1 MCKKLMFLI
10 SFVSVLVLAGS
21 VFAGDDYMWDGNSP
35 YSSLWVDPLN
45 WEPLGGPGPDDTAEL
60 EPGFSG
66 VEPVVL
72 VDNSV
77 DGIKGPRRDENGDM
91 TLEIVSGWLQIGD
104 KWELVDGSDS
114 GTSIINIGLGI
125 GFGDPCVTIGG
136 GFEAFTDEDAGGEV
150 YLNIGGNSYVLCDGD
165 FKVFTDDKEMPGY
178 FEMNIGDTA
187 TVDVKEMRFGDDTT
201 LSESQ
206 LTVSGSATLNVF
218 DGELRHSD
226 SDVMRILITDNAY
239 VYINDTFRG
248 ADGDN
253 GSDETHITGNAH
265 VVANHG
271 WESQDG
277 TTLWT
282 VDGNALVEVYDNDM
296 YYRNGVLNIGG
307 TATVLVEKDLQL
319 NEKTM
324 VFNMYDCGPHVV
336 CEGLGLP
343 SDNDSDFATF
353 NLHGGL
359 IEIGENGLYH
369 DNDDWLLDICECGV
383 MVIDGDVVD
392 EIWEGVDD
400 GKITICGY
408 YQGCGSQADLMVDYD
423 DGEDKT
429 TVWVEVDPNR
439 AYNPDPICCTDPEA
453 EPVPQEVCLSWDAGA
468 TAEEHFVFLHTNI
481 DKLTTPGDMSAL
493 VAITE
498 ETEYCTE
505 PLILGATYYWRVDE
519 VWDCGTAT
527 GQLWCFVVT
536 SCVSFDDMESYDNA
550 DPENY
555 IWATW
560 VEGAG
565 DVHGQ
570 GGNGTGSCM
579 YTATDPVHTGEK
591 SMEYFYNSTGWER
604 EYAYS
609 EVQKPLDPAEN
620 FADNGEK
627 VLRLWFYG
635 DPTNITE
642 SMWVALTDGSAN
654 TEISTYGILVDSPDD
669 IKNAEWKDWIIDLQ
683 DFADGGVNLEDIVEI
698 SIGFGERGRDGEHP
712 GDPIG
717 VVNFDDI
724 ALCTTICVPRYAPDG
739 DINDDCVVDWEDVE
753 EMVEDWLE
761 DLR

>member
-21 VFAGDDYMWDGNSP
+21 GFADDYTWDGNSP
-35 YSSLWVDPLN
+35 YSVLWVDPLN
-45 WEPLGGPGPDDTAEL
+45 WDPLGGPGPGDTAKL

-66 VEPVVL
+66 AEPIVL

-77 DGIKGPRRDENGDM
+77 DKIQGPRRDEDGDM

-104 KWELVDGSDS
+104 RWELVDGSDS
-114 GTSIINIGLGI
+114 GTSIINIGLGL
-125 GFGDPCVTIGG
+125 GFGDPCVTING
-136 GFEAFTDEDAGGEV
+136 GFEAFTDGDADGEA
-150 YLNIGGNSYVLCDGD
+150 YLNIGGNSYVLINDD
-165 FKVFTDDKEMPGY
+165 FKAFTSDDAHGY
-178 FEMNIGDTA
+178 FEINIGDTA
-187 TVDVKEMRFGDDTT
+187 TVEVKAMRLDDDT
-201 LSESQ
+201 EGAECQ

-218 DGELRHSD
+218 DGQLRHSD
-226 SDVMRILITDNAY
+226 KGTQRILITDDAY
-239 VYINDTFRG
+239 VYIDDTFRG
-248 ADGDN
+248 ADGDE

-265 VVANHG
+265 VVANKG

-277 TTLWT
+277 TTSWT
-282 VDGNALVEVYDNDM
+282 IDGNALVEVYDDDM

-307 TATVLVEKDLQL
+307 TATLLVEKDLQL

-336 CEGLGLP
+336 CDGLGLP

-369 DNDDWLLDICECGV
+369 DDDDWLLDICDCGV

-392 EIWEGVDD
+392 EIWEDVDD

-408 YQGCGSQADLMVDYD
+408 YQGCGSQADLMVEYD
-423 DGEDKT
+423 PNDDKT
-429 TVWVEVDPNR
+429 TVWAEVDPGR
-439 AYNPDPICCTDPEA
+439 AYNPDPICCTDPDA
-453 EPVPQEVCLSWDAGA
+453 EPVPQELCLTWTPGDD
-468 TAEEHFVFLHTNI
+468 AEEHYVFMSTDYDCVN
-481 DKLTTPGDMSAL
+481 TGDLCCL

-498 ETEYCTE
+498 EPEYCTE
-505 PLILGATYYWRVDE
+505 PLTLGATYYWRVDE
-519 VWDCGTAT
+519 VCDGEGCETT
-527 GQLWCFVVT
+527 IGQIWCFVVT

-550 DPENY
+550 DPNNY

-560 VEGAG
+560 LDGAG
-565 DVHGQ
+565 DIHGQ
-570 GGNGTGSCM
+570 GGNGTGSCVF
-579 YTATDPVHTGEK
+579 TETDPVHTGEK

-604 EYAYS
+604 EYAFS
-609 EVQKPLDPAEN
+609 EVQKSVAEN
-620 FADNGEK
+620 FADNDEK
-627 VLRLWFYG
+627 VLVLWFYG
-635 DPTNITE
+635 DPINITE

-683 DFADGGVNLEDIVEI
+683 DFADGGVNLEDIVEVA
-698 SIGFGERGRDGEHP
+698 IGFGERGRDGEHP
-712 GDPIG
+712 GDPLG

-739 DINDDCVVDWEDVE
+739 DINDDCVVDWDDVE